1 MAYAPDCDRPI
12 PASVL
17 RSGAAVWLLSV
28 EVAGRTL
35 RWSSRPVIAGG
46 WHWRGGLPRV
56 EVSQDLDFLQ
66 LDPAA
71 PSASVGLIATEEIA
85 RWISYGHRLTGAAE
99 LSLWVEGTDYDERQV
114 VIRGPM
120 LFGAYGGAG
129 EPMTGTIE
137 PQPQGEGE
145 PLGDTTQTY
154 GAGSVPAASLV
165 EQSLGEAYPLVFG
178 RPYVQRRA
186 RAGAATLTTTPF
198 ATKGVIYQRE
208 ASEPTQATRILL
220 CRGHIPDGEAVTLA
234 WEGTADPDDEGSQ
247 TFVDREIVRTY
258 DDSGRAVSLIN
269 VAFAGLT
276 PAQRQAK
283 AWYVRWDRAVG
294 GTTKSPGAVETVTR
308 RYTSAELPIT
318 DETLTTVRSGDA
330 ILRSSAQIITGFSG
344 SRTLEV
350 DWISP
355 AVVQLL
361 DLTPT
366 ELGSVGT
373 VTGAGGFRVD
383 AASRIRLAAT
393 GAAGEALVRVD
404 VRRGPRPGDAITTL
418 GELALWLAERS
429 GQRTDLGA
437 WASLVPLLDV
447 PIGGQ
452 LDPARPAWSALL
464 EDVLPLAPI
473 SLRTGPAGVVP
484 VLWRWWATSAEAE
497 AQIRVGFDGV
507 VRLPDVTSARPDAEI
522 NTGAL
527 LRYAWD
533 ARAGSYRLG
542 ASLSGA
548 AGLPAARVAEV
559 RLHAFATLDS
569 SVSTQIYGERTLR
582 ADSRLVYDTST
593 AAWWCRWRLAAEGWA
608 HRLVQVEGRQ
618 QLAHL
623 MPGAV
628 VTLTDPSVFLDGAI
642 ALVTGHRLTD
652 TGRVG
657 LRLALVDGWSSTR
670 TTAGP
675 TADAGPTL
683 RPGGPVPDPQQ

>member
-1 MAYAPDCDRPI
+1 MTYGPDCDRPI

-17 RSGAAVWLLSV
+17 RSGPAVWLLSV

-35 RWSSRPVIAGG
+35 RWSSRPVYAGG

-56 EVSQDLDFLQ
+56 EIEQDLDFLQ
-66 LDPAA
+66 LDPSA
-71 PSASVGLIATEEIA
+71 PSASVGLIVSDEVA

-99 LSLWVEGTDYDERQV
+99 LALWVEGSDYESRQI

-137 PQPQGEGE
+137 PQPQGEGQ

-154 GAGSVPAASLV
+154 GEGSVPAASLV
-165 EQSLGEAYPLVFG
+165 EQSLGEPYPLVFG
-178 RPYVQRRA
+178 RPYVRRRA
-186 RAGAATLTTTPF
+186 RVGAANQTTTPF
-198 ATKGVIYQRE
+198 ATQGLIYQRE
-208 ASEPTQATRILL
+208 SAEPTQATRILL

-234 WEGTADPDDEGSQ
+234 WEGTADPNDEGLQ
-247 TFVDREIVRTY
+247 TFLDREIVRTY
-258 DDSGRAVSLIN
+258 DDAGRPVSLIN

-283 AWYVRWDRAVG
+283 SWYVRWDQAVG
-294 GTTKSPGAVETVTR
+294 GTTKSAGAVETITR
-308 RYTSAELPIT
+308 SYVAADLPIV
-318 DETLTTVRSGDA
+318 DETLAIVRAGDA
-330 ILRSSAQIITGFSG
+330 ILRSSAQVTTAFTGPAA
-344 SRTLEV
+344 LDV

-355 AVVQLL
+355 AAVALL
-361 DLTPT
+361 DLDATD
-366 ELGSVGT
+366 LAS
-373 VTGAGGFRVD
+373 TGAKTGTGGFRVD
-383 AASRIRLAAT
+383 ASSRIRLD
-393 GAAGEALVRVD
+393 AAGADGAALVRVD
-404 VRRGPRPGDAITTL
+404 IRRGPRPGDAISTL
-418 GELALWLAERS
+418 GELALWLAEQS

-447 PIGGQ
+447 PVGGT
-452 LDPARPAWSALL
+452 LDPGRPAWAALL
-464 EDVLPLAPI
+464 EDVLPLAPV
-473 SLRTGPAGVVP
+473 SLRTGPQGVVP
-484 VLWRWWATSAEAE
+484 VLWRWWATSADAE
-497 AQIRVGFDGV
+497 AHLRVGYDGI

-527 LRYAWD
+527 LEYAWD
-533 ARAGSYRLG
+533 ERAGAYRLG

-548 AGLPAARVAEV
+548 AGLPAPRADEIQ
-559 RLHAFATLDS
+559 LHAFATLDS

-608 HRLVQVEGRQ
+608 HRLVQIEGRQ

-628 VTLTDPSVFLDGAI
+628 VTLTDPSVFLDGAV
-642 ALVTGHRLTD
+642 ALVTGRRLTD

-675 TADAGPTL
+675 SADAGPTL
-683 RPGGPVPDPQQ
+683 RPGGPVPGQ

>member
-1 MAYAPDCDRPI
+1 MTYAPDCDRPI

-35 RWSSRPVIAGG
+35 RWSSRPVLAGG
-46 WHWRGGLPRV
+46 WRWRGGLPRV
-56 EVSQDLDFLQ
+56 EVEQDLDFLQ
-66 LDPAA
+66 LDPSA
-71 PSASVGLIATEEIA
+71 PSASVGLIVTEEIA

-120 LFGAYGGAG
+120 LFGAYGGPG

-198 ATKGVIYQRE
+198 ATQGVIYQRE
-208 ASEPTQATRILL
+208 AAEPTQATRILL

-247 TFVDREIVRTY
+247 TFIDREIVRTY

-330 ILRSSAQIITGFSG
+330 ILRSSAQIITGFTG

-404 VRRGPRPGDAITTL
+404 IRRGPRPGDAISTL

-429 GQRTDLGA
+429 GQRTDIGA

-447 PIGGQ
+447 PVGGT
-452 LDPARPAWSALL
+452 LDPSRPAWSALL
-464 EDVLPLAPI
+464 EDVLPLAPV

-484 VLWRWWATSAEAE
+484 VLWRWWATEAEAE
-497 AQIRVGFDGV
+497 AHLRVGHDGV

-533 ARAGSYRLG
+533 ARAGTYRLG

-559 RLHAFATLDS
+559 RLHAFATLDA
-569 SVSTQIYGERTLR
+569 SVSTQLYGERTLR

-642 ALVTGHRLTD
+642 ALVTGRRLTD

-683 RPGGPVPDPQQ
+683 RPGGPAPNPQQ